1 MDFKENFLF
10 EKYKDCNLKSSG
22 EFRNKL
28 RKSNFKDYEDVDIG
42 ELYRRIVNYQIK
54 KYGNSLSSFGPG
66 YIPLRTLIGRCSSRK
81 SAKRRQLGI
90 NGDKKKERW
99 TEK

>member
-1 MDFKENFLF
+1 MNFKEEYLF
-10 EKYKDCNLKSSG
+10 TKYKDAQLKSSA
-22 EFRNKL
+22 EFRSKL
-28 RKSNFKDYEDVDIG
+28 SKSRIKDYEDVDIG
-42 ELYRRIVNYQIK
+42 QLYKRIVNYQIK

-66 YIPLRTLIGRCSSRK
+66 YIPLRILIGRCSSRK
-81 SAKRRQLGI
+81 SARRRQLGI